1 MLKTLLYLV
10 FFIEIGGLGFINPHT
25 TFAIYT
31 SFGKFQIGL
40 ILLIVIYITI
50 FLSNRKVL
58 KLYRNWI
65 YLLVLVLHILIIFQF
80 TRGYISGVSL
90 RTLFYA
96 LSIQKMFF
104 YFIPFVVVIKTE
116 TEINR
121 FINYMLVLGILSSVI
136 ALVQFNYGFW
146 MPSSGVRYF
155 GYGFYRVYHPGA
167 LLIAFSILYIEAKLL
182 LDDRNS
188 RKFYLYVIL
197 TLLSVGLITTFH
209 RNLFVGVVLS
219 SSVLYFYAS
228 RISNNIKNNI
238 SLILKI
244 LFTSGTVIVATYILL
259 EYTGLGVS
267 VIVDRFS
274 SGVDDITNTSGTFN
288 TRIEILMNAID
299 ELRSI
304 SLLLGNGFNIAYN
317 PSSALFLTYDNTF
330 ANIFILYGYLGIIL
344 FSLLLISYLST
355 VVKLFVRTINNII
368 KISLLT
374 TMSTMICIVISS
386 FFSANI
392 VYSPNLSI
400 FVVLMGIIFFYQNK
414 QQMISQANKIY

>member
-1 MLKTLLYLV
+1 
-10 FFIEIGGLGFINPHT
+10 
-25 TFAIYT
+25 
-31 SFGKFQIGL
+31 
-40 ILLIVIYITI
+40 
-50 FLSNRKVL
+50 
-58 KLYRNWI
+58 
-65 YLLVLVLHILIIFQF
+65 
-80 TRGYISGVSL
+80 
-90 RTLFYA
+90 
-96 LSIQKMFF
+96 
-104 YFIPFVVVIKTE
+104 
-116 TEINR
+116 
-121 FINYMLVLGILSSVI
+121 
-136 ALVQFNYGFW
+136 
-146 MPSSGVRYF
+146 
-155 GYGFYRVYHPGA
+155 
-167 LLIAFSILYIEAKLL
+167 L

-197 TLLSVGLITTFH
+197 TLLSAGLITTFH

-317 PSSALFLTYDNTF
+317 PSSALFLTYDNTY

>member
-197 TLLSVGLITTFH
+197 TLLSAGLITTFH

-317 PSSALFLTYDNTF
+317 PSSALFLTYDNTY

>member
-96 LSIQKMFF
+96 LLIQKMFF

-197 TLLSVGLITTFH
+197 TLLSAGLITTFH

>member
-317 PSSALFLTYDNTF
+317 PSSALFLTYDNTY

>member
-197 TLLSVGLITTFH
+197 TLLSAGLITTFH